1 MIGIV
6 RAYGKGSDK
15 RVTNGDPREDDLKQL
30 ALDISTAIEKARQLK
45 LPTSAYILS
54 MVLVEVSEA
63 IKTADG
69 DRQDDA
75 MG

>member
-1 MIGIV
+1 M
-6 RAYGKGSDK
+6 A
-15 RVTNGDPREDDLKQL
+15 TREDDLKQL
-30 ALDISTAIEKARQLK
+30 ALDISTTIEKARQLK

-63 IKTADG
+63 ITAADG
-69 DRQDDA
+69 EREDDA